1 MHIGIGLI
9 PVKRP
14 LGIEEHPIEQGESEL
29 HREDDLEQ
37 EVHSPTQRGLEGEE
51 VDGDETPLGQQGQ
64 EETPVC
70 EVPEV
75 GLPSCVGCIEYGANR
90 INECYDQPN

>member
-1 MHIGIGLI
+1 MHIGLRLI

-14 LGIEEHPIEQGESEL
+14 LGIEENPIEQGESEL
-29 HREDDLEQ
+29 HRKDDLEQ
-37 EVHSPTQRGLEGEE
+37 EVDPPTQRGLEGEE
-51 VDGDETPLGQQGQ
+51 VDGDETPLGKQGQ

-75 GLPSCVGCIEYGANR
+75 GLPSCIGCIEDGANR
-90 INECYDQPN
+90 IYKGYG